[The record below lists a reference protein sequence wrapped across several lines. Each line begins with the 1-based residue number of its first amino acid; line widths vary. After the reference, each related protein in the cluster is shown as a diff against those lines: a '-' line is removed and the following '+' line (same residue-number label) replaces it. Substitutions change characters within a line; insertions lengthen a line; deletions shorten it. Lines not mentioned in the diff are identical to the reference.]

1 MGIVCLCGYG
11 GTSVWVARWGGS
23 KGDPGQNLPFSS
35 QAKTTIR
42 TELAGRSAVSWGEPR
57 GCLFGDDSHHSAIP
71 RSWWPCLGL
80 ASAILAMKP
89 GGERAFEALPCGE
102 RAVLVCYCYCAPGYP
117 GLLVTGSISIHFWKS
132 HTTLVRVVLGR
143 TF

>member
-35 QAKTTIR
+35 QAKITIR
-42 TELAGRSAVSWGEPR
+42 TESAGRSAVSWGEPR

-80 ASAILAMKP
+80 ASATPAMKP
-89 GGERAFEALPCGE
+89 GEKEPLRYFP
-102 RAVLVCYCYCAPGYP
+102 AVNAQYLCAIASVLLAILGFWSR
-117 GLLVTGSISIHFWKS
+117 GLFQFTSGKATRL
-132 HTTLVRVVLGR
+132 LCM
-143 TF
+143 